1 MNIIMSVTIITII
14 IIINIIIIIIIIVV
28 IIIINIIIIVS
39 NILIVSC
46 RDGNGKWYM
55 ITACTKSKRFV
66 ELHYASLTLH
76 VRNC

>member
-1 MNIIMSVTIITII
+1 MNIIMSVTIIIIIIII
-14 IIINIIIIIIIIVV
+14 IIINIIITIIMIVV

-46 RDGNGKWYM
+46 RDGNDPND
-55 ITACTKSKRFV
+55 ITKSKRFL
-66 ELHYASLTLH
+66 ELHHASLTLH

>member
-1 MNIIMSVTIITII
+1 MNIIMSVTIIII
-14 IIINIIIIIIIIVV
+14 IIINIIIIIIMIVV

-39 NILIVSC
+39 NIMIVSC

-55 ITACTKSKRFV
+55 IIACTKSKRFV